1 MIDWLTM
8 FQLIYRRTTSSP
20 VCVCVCVC
28 VSGCFYGLTL
38 LVARCVCLCVCLG
51 VCFYTGACLSRLY
64 VPVSTLVPFIQL
76 VVPSE
81 CVLFPSFTHHV
92 QFLLTLFRRMELSYN
107 QYESP
112 TSTFTWH
119 VLLRSA
125 QWPAAAL
132 VWRCLCQQLKPE
144 THSSC

>member
-1 MIDWLTM
+1 M

-20 VCVCVCVC
+20 VCVCVCVCVSGCFYGLTLLVARCVSVC

-112 TSTFTWH
+112 TSTFT
-119 VLLRSA
+119 
-125 QWPAAAL
+125 
-132 VWRCLCQQLKPE
+132 
-144 THSSC
+144 